1 MSISKKLLFTLWV
14 GVVVIGLVG
23 CKQEGPAERAGKTI
37 DEAVEKTGEQ
47 IEKAAEKIKES
58 AK

>member
-1 MSISKKLLFTLWV
+1 MSISKKLLFTLCA

-23 CKQEGPAERAGKTI
+23 CKQEGPVERAGKTI

>member
-1 MSISKKLLFTLWV
+1 MSIAKKLLFTLWA
-14 GVVVIGLVG
+14 GLVVIGLVG
-23 CKQEGPAERAGKTI
+23 CKQDGPAERAGKTI

-47 IEKAAEKIKES
+47 IEKAGEKIKES

>member
-1 MSISKKLLFTLWV
+1 MSISKKLLFTLWA

>member
-1 MSISKKLLFTLWV
+1 MSISKKLLFTLWA
-14 GVVVIGLVG
+14 GIVVIGLVG
-23 CKQEGPAERAGKTI
+23 CKQEGPAEHAGKTK